1 MTNQTTIAFEAG
13 KTYST
18 RSACDHECIFR
29 FAIVRRT
36 AKTITFTY
44 HGKEQTRG
52 VRVWEGVESCYPM
65 GRFSMAPVISADRA
79 EA

>member
-1 MTNQTTIAFEAG
+1 MSKSFEIG

-18 RSACDHECIFR
+18 RSICDYECIFR

-36 AKTITFTY
+36 AKTVTFTY

-52 VRVWEGVESCYPM
+52 VRVGSDGVEHCSPL
-65 GRFSMAPVISADRA
+65 GRYSMSPTISADKA
-79 EA
+79 GEVY